1 MTEDE
6 YIFVASDE
14 ACPTCAALDGMPV
27 TPGFKAHVNC
37 MCQTIPQ
44 DREPQCRWSFQWV
57 GNRRYGN
64 GDFDVRA
71 GIEVMVICPDGTELG
86 ASTEFDGGRSID
98 LNNWEAGLTEAA
110 EAVAADLCAQCP
122 IPEPFLSS

>member
-44 DREPQCRWSFQWV
+44 DREPQCRWSFQWSA
-57 GNRRYGN
+57 
-64 GDFDVRA
+64 DDVMA
-71 GIEVMVICPDGTELG
+71 TVISMFERVSRLWSFVRMEP
-86 ASTEFDGGRSID
+86 SRS
-98 LNNWEAGLTEAA
+98 
-110 EAVAADLCAQCP
+110 
-122 IPEPFLSS
+122 FH